1 MRTRDPAR
9 AVNQS
14 SPSRADQELV
24 LSSTVF
30 DNPALRRP
38 LLAAIILVYLIC
50 CFSLALTRAP
60 WYDEGFVVNPSYA
73 WLTYGH
79 PGISI
84 LDDSGPFLPFPQRM
98 SMKGIR
104 EHIYAEMPLHT
115 VFLAAWFKVLGFG
128 LVRARML
135 TILCGLA
142 VLLSWYSV
150 VRRLTS
156 DTAVSVVTMALMA
169 IDYGFVLRTSEARM
183 DALSAAFGFGALAA
197 YLALRERSFSQAV
210 FWSHTCVAASAFTHP
225 NGGILAFAGLAFLT
239 LYFDRQRIRLRHF
252 AIALIPYLCGFAC
265 WGIYIAQDVQAFK
278 SQFVLNSIQGGRLRT
293 FRAPLST
300 LRREI
305 VERYLGSL
313 GGGIGES
320 SGVKKLKVIIP
331 ISYWAGLAA
340 VLFIPTLRR
349 HKGYTVL
356 LWLTLIY
363 FFVLAYT
370 DGRKSQCYTVH
381 IIPLYTALLAATLV
395 WLWRTSG
402 AYRGAAAGSALV
414 LCAVHLGGIFYQ
426 ARANTYHTSYLP
438 AIRFLQANT
447 NAQQQIIGPGVL
459 GFGLR
464 YAPNLTDDF
473 RLGYLSGETP
483 DWIVVNDWYQAWFRN
498 MKVVEPDSFQFVRN
512 RLDHEYSPV
521 YDKAGFVIYRR
532 HDAIAAER

>member
-1 MRTRDPAR
+1 MHTPDA
-9 AVNQS
+9 A
-14 SPSRADQELV
+14 
-24 LSSTVF
+24 STVNCVPSIADSRKTVLPAGIF
-30 DNPALRRP
+30 DRSQSRKLA
-38 LLAAIILVYLIC
+38 LAAVILVYLIC

-84 LDDSGPFLPFPQRM
+84 LDDSGPFLPFAQRM

-150 VRRLTS
+150 VHRLTS
-156 DTAVSVVTMALMA
+156 DAAISLVTVALMA
-169 IDYGFVLRTSEARM
+169 VDYGFVLRTSEARM
-183 DALSAAFGFGALAA
+183 DALSAAFGFGALAV
-197 YLALRERSFSQAV
+197 YLALREWRFSQAV
-210 FWSHTCVAASAFTHP
+210 FWSHACVAASAFTHP
-225 NGGILAFAGLAFLT
+225 NGGMLAFAGLAFLT
-239 LYFDRQRIRLRHF
+239 LYFDHERIRLRHF
-252 AIALIPYLCGFAC
+252 VIALSPYVFAFAC
-265 WGIYIAQDVQAFK
+265 WGVYIARDVSTFK

-293 FRAPLST
+293 FRAPFNT

-313 GGGIGES
+313 GGIGDS
-320 SGVKKLKVIIP
+320 SGIKKLKVIIP

-340 VLFIPTLRR
+340 VLFIPSLRR
-349 HKGYTVL
+349 RKGSTVL
-356 LWLTLIY
+356 LWLTVIY
-363 FFVLAYT
+363 FFVLAFT

-381 IIPLYTALLAATLV
+381 IIPLYVALLAATLV
-395 WLWRTSG
+395 WLWRKSG
-402 AYRGAAAGSALV
+402 AYRGAAAAAALV
-414 LCAVHLGGIFYQ
+414 LCSVHLGGIFYQ

-438 AIRFLQANT
+438 AVRFLQTNT
-447 NAQQQIIGPGVL
+447 NSQQQIIGPGVL

-464 YAPNLTDDF
+464 YEPNLTDDF
-473 RLGYLSGETP
+473 RLGYLSGEVP
-483 DWIVVNDWYQAWFRN
+483 DWIVVNDWYQAWFRS
-498 MKVVEPDSFQFVRN
+498 MKVVEPDAHQFVRN

-521 YDKAGFVIYRR
+521 YDNAGFVIYRKR
-532 HDAIAAER
+532 TR